1 MRGRLATLAF
11 VALGIFPAAA
21 SAHATRPFIQPRPRP
36 TEALERPG
44 EGITPSRTSYTVPE
58 APASPDCDVNF
69 CVHWVDKGL
78 DAPNLKDTNGDGV
91 PDYVERILAIAEH
104 VHSVENGKLG
114 WKEPLSD
121 GALGGG
127 HGETDIY
134 LAEIGGELFGY
145 AAPDRDQAVDGRQP
159 RHLHGYLVLD
169 NDYSPFEFPGTEPG
183 HDIKVTLA
191 HEYNHILQFGYDAY
205 EDPWFAES
213 TAVWMED
220 QVYNGINDYLR
231 YVRRWVKLWQT
242 PLTANSIKEY
252 GSAVWNQ
259 WLARHYGRAIIREA
273 WAGADTD
280 YPDGF
285 SVAAYERAIHA
296 DGPSSF
302 GRDFTRFAADVAEW
316 RTGIGFRESYLYPD
330 MPRQGNARSR
340 RAPVD
345 PPAQPHHL
353 QPDRS
358 PRPHR
363 SGGRSDGGSAGRD
376 RRGAGAGRA
385 DRLRTAR
392 PHGESGRLRAGGR
405 QADRDPRRPGPLPA
419 DHRGRRQRRRQRLGL
434 QRPPPRLAL
443 PDRPDPVRD
452 QRSDRPLKGSAV
464 GSSAEGLSRRS
475 ACRWRRRRCST
486 SPPSASA
493 ARPRAARWRSPLR

>member
-21 SAHATRPFIQPRPRP
+21 SAHAPRPFIQPRPRP

-58 APASPDCDVNF
+58 APASPACEVNF

-78 DAPNLKDTNGDGV
+78 EAPNLKDTDGDGV

-330 MPRQGNARSR
+330 VPRQGKLALGTPPSTRRLNHTTFSLIGVHARTGRAVEVTVEAPEGIDAGLALVGRIGSERHGRTVKAVAYAPAGGKLNVTLADPARFQRITAVVVNADASASGYNAR
-340 RAPVD
+340 
-345 PPAQPHHL
+345 HL
-353 QPDRS
+353 DWRYLTDQIPF
-358 PRPHR
+358 
-363 SGGRSDGGSAGRD
+363 GI
-376 RRGAGAGRA
+376 
-385 DRLRTAR
+385 
-392 PHGESGRLRAGGR
+392 SGRI
-405 QADRDPRRPGPLPA
+405 
-419 DHRGRRQRRRQRLGL
+419 
-434 QRPPPRLAL
+434 
-443 PDRPDPVRD
+443 VR
-452 QRSDRPLKGSAV
+452 
-464 GSSAEGLSRRS
+464 
-475 ACRWRRRRCST
+475 
-486 SPPSASA
+486 
-493 ARPRAARWRSPLR
+493 